1 MMNQFEFQVTGGM
14 EDGLYA
20 SGVDVIQVNI
30 GLMCNQACSHCHLG
44 ASPDRDE
51 VMKWS
56 MMKRV
61 LDVAA
66 RVQPRFVDITGGAPE
81 VNPDLKPFV
90 EELRKDGHRVQIRT
104 NLTALLEP
112 GLEDM
117 AEFFR
122 DNEVQ
127 LVASMPCYLE
137 ENVNA
142 QRGEMVYER
151 SVEAIKRLNDLSY
164 GVDPTLVLNLVY
176 NPGGAFLPGDQSA
189 LEQAYRRELGERF
202 GIRFTRLLT
211 ITNMPIGRFQETL
224 RQRNEDG
231 EYFRLLRKSFNLE
244 TVDGL
249 MCRTQISVAWDGSLY
264 DCDFNLALGYS
275 MNHGAP
281 DHIDGFDLSSVA
293 SRRIVTGSHCF
304 GCTAGC
310 GSSCGGALLTG

>member
-1 MMNQFEFQVTGGM
+1 MMNQFELQVTGGM

-20 SGVDVIQVNI
+20 SSIDVIQVNI
-30 GLMCNQACSHCHLG
+30 GLMCNQTCSHCHMG
-44 ASPDRDE
+44 ASPDREE
-51 VMKWS
+51 VMGWS
-56 MMKRV
+56 MMKQV

-66 RVQPRFVDITGGAPE
+66 SIRPRLVDITGGAPE
-81 VNPDLKPFV
+81 INPDLRPFV
-90 EELRKDGHRVQIRT
+90 QTLKEDGHRIQIRT

-112 GLEDM
+112 GLEGM
-117 AEFFR
+117 AGFFR
-122 DNEVQ
+122 DHEVQ

-137 ENVNA
+137 QNVNA

-151 SVEAIKRLNDLSY
+151 SVEAIKHLNALGY

-189 LEQAYRRELGERF
+189 LEEAYRRELGERF

-211 ITNMPIGRFQETL
+211 LTNMPIGRFQETL

-231 EYFRLLRKSFNLE
+231 KYLRLLMDSFNPE
-244 TVDGL
+244 TVNGL
-249 MCRTQISVAWDGSLY
+249 MCRTQISIAWDGSLY

-281 DHIDGFDLSSVA
+281 DHIDGFDLSAVA
-293 SRRIVTGSHCF
+293 SRRIVTASHCF

-310 GSSCGGALLTG
+310 GSSCAGALI